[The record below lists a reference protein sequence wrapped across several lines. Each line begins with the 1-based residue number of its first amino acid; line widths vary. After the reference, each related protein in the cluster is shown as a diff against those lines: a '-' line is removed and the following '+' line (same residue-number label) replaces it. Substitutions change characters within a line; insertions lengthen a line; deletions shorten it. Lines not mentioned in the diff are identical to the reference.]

1 MSAPVEVSPRAALE
15 AFIARHQRF
24 LLTTHI
30 NPDGDAIGSEVAFAR
45 WLKSQGK
52 QVRILNDS
60 PTPPAFAWLTD
71 EDPVEVHE
79 DALTE
84 QCFTEADALVVLD
97 TSNKPRIG
105 RLVFTLDRHAIAVA
119 IVDHHVT
126 HEGFGQ
132 VNLIEPRK
140 AATASLVFD
149 LIRASGGTIDRRTAE
164 ALYVGLATDTGYFR
178 YSNTDAES
186 FEMAAEL
193 VRLGVDPQSVTTR
206 VQASAPAGRLRFF
219 GEALSALEMLE
230 GGRLAVLEVGPDAFE
245 RHQLTGA
252 DTEGLVD
259 MPRVIAGVDVV
270 ALFSEGKPGRVKVSL
285 RSTGRVRID
294 QLCSRLGGGGHPH
307 AAGVLL
313 FGSRADVRA
322 RILPELTQLL
332 AALPAEAASPPRAP
346 A

>member
-1 MSAPVEVSPRAALE
+1 MSAPVQAEPRAALT
-15 AFIARHQRF
+15 AFLARHQRF
-24 LLTTHI
+24 LLTTHV

-45 WLKSQGK
+45 WLESQGK

-60 PTPPAFAWLTD
+60 PTPLAFAWLTD
-71 EDPVEVHE
+71 EDPVDVHE
-79 DALTE
+79 DALSE
-84 QCFTEADALVVLD
+84 QRFAEADALVVLD

-105 RLVFTLDRHAIAVA
+105 RLAQVLDRHAIAVA
-119 IVDHHVT
+119 VVDHHAT
-126 HEGFGQ
+126 HDGFGQ
-132 VNLIEPRK
+132 VNLIEPHR

-149 LIRASGGTIDRRTAE
+149 LMRAAGSPIDRRTAD

-178 YSNTDAES
+178 YSNTDADS

-193 VRLGVDPQSVTTR
+193 VRLGVDPQDVTTR
-206 VQASAPAGRLRFF
+206 VQASAPPGRLRFF
-219 GEALSALEMLE
+219 GEALTALEMLE
-230 GGRLAVLEVGPDAFE
+230 GGRLAVLEVGPEAFE

-259 MPRVIAGVDVV
+259 MPRVIAGVEVV

-285 RSTGRVRID
+285 RSTGRVSIGE
-294 QLCSRLGGGGHPH
+294 LCSRLGGGGHPH

-322 RILPELTQLL
+322 RILPELAQLIG
-332 AALPAEAASPPRAP
+332 ALGGARA
-346 A
+346 

>member
-1 MSAPVEVSPRAALE
+1 MSSPVLATPRTELM

-45 WLKSQGK
+45 WLRSQGK

-60 PTPPAFAWLTD
+60 PTPLAFAWLTED
-71 EDPVEVHE
+71 DPVDVHE

-84 QCFTEADALVVLD
+84 RLFTESDALVVLD
-97 TSNKPRIG
+97 TSNRPRIG
-105 RLVFTLDRHAIAVA
+105 RLTFTLDRHAIAVA
-119 IVDHHVT
+119 IVDHHAT

-132 VNLIEPRK
+132 VNLVEPDK
-140 AATASLVFD
+140 AATACLVFE
-149 LIRASGGTIDRRTAE
+149 LMRAAGSAIDTRTAE

-178 YSNTDAES
+178 YSNTDAS
-186 FEMAAEL
+186 AFEMAAEL
-193 VRLGVDPQSVTTR
+193 VKCGVDPQSVTTR
-206 VQASAPAGRLRFF
+206 VQASAPPGRLRFF
-219 GEALSALEMLE
+219 GEALTALEMLE

-245 RHQLTGA
+245 RHALTGA

-259 MPRVIAGVDVV
+259 MPRVIAGVELV

-285 RSTGRVRID
+285 RSTGRVEVD

-313 FGSRADVRA
+313 LGTRTDVRA
-322 RILPELTQLL
+322 RILPELVQLIAGL
-332 AALPAEAASPPRAP
+332 DAAP
-346 A
+346 ARGAARA